1 MATTPTQIRIDA
13 DLKKEVSELFSYL
26 GLDMS
31 SAVNL
36 FLRQCVLREGLP
48 FNVEVPRYSKR
59 TLEAIAEAEKISKD
73 PNAHSYETIEALKA
87 ALEA

>member
-1 MATTPTQIRIDA
+1 MATIPTQVRIDA
-13 DLKKEVSELFSYL
+13 DLKKEVNELFSYL

-36 FLRQCVLREGLP
+36 FLRQCVLHEGLP
-48 FNVEVPRYSKR
+48 FNVEVPRCSKR
-59 TLEAIAEAEKISKD
+59 TLEAIAEAQEISKN
-73 PNAHSYETIEALKA
+73 PNAQSYESIEALKA